1 MQKKRL
7 SNIELLRIISMFFIM
22 IGHSYIRSEGLPSS
36 EEVNFHPISSFFIC
50 IVNAIIVDGVNI
62 FVLISGW
69 FGIKFSKNNLAKY
82 LYQVFFLF
90 ILLYLL
96 ALISNKASMSIT
108 DIKNVLGLT
117 SGYWFITAYLGLFI
131 LSPILNKF
139 SENATKQ
146 QFTYTLVCLF
156 GFQCFYSWLTS
167 YVDYYGGYSI
177 ILLTSIYLLGRYL
190 RLYPIQML
198 EDKAVL
204 FYIVTIFL
212 IAIIVELGLGKVG
225 NALRMLRYDS
235 PLVILSSVSL
245 LLSINKIKF
254 QSKFINLLASAS
266 FAVYIIHFNP
276 YVYPYFRTGEML
288 LFKSYNSI
296 SYVLFFL
303 IFLSIVYI
311 VCFFID
317 RIRYFTWN
325 LFHQIHKQKTR

>member
-1 MQKKRL
+1 
-7 SNIELLRIISMFFIM
+7 MFFIM

-146 QFTYTLVCLF
+146 QFTYTLV
-156 GFQCFYSWLTS
+156 
-167 YVDYYGGYSI
+167 
-177 ILLTSIYLLGRYL
+177 YL
-190 RLYPIQML
+190 
-198 EDKAVL
+198 DFSV
-204 FYIVTIFL
+204 FIV
-212 IAIIVELGLGKVG
+212 G
-225 NALRMLRYDS
+225 
-235 PLVILSSVSL
+235 
-245 LLSINKIKF
+245 
-254 QSKFINLLASAS
+254 
-266 FAVYIIHFNP
+266 
-276 YVYPYFRTGEML
+276 
-288 LFKSYNSI
+288 
-296 SYVLFFL
+296 
-303 IFLSIVYI
+303 
-311 VCFFID
+311 
-317 RIRYFTWN
+317 
-325 LFHQIHKQKTR
+325 